1 MVGVGATYHFLSYIK
16 HIYGPPPPL
25 IPFLAIVLLT
35 IDEMVDGGRI
45 LEIDSANVIERV
57 TMKGVEG
64 IRGLGAHS
72 VVEMTVSDE

>member
-1 MVGVGATYHFLSYIK
+1 MVPSTS
-16 HIYGPPPPL
+16 L
-25 IPFLAIVLLT
+25 IPFSAIVLLT

-64 IRGLGAHS
+64 SGGLGAHG